1 MPTYARIHQL
11 SLSLIY
17 HIYSRSNDRIPIFK
31 SKEDFIYFMGLLKKY
46 SLRFGLKIY
55 HWVIM
60 SNHYHLLLELDEPK
74 RISRIMAGLSKAY
87 SCYHH
92 KTYFTAGFLWQGRFK
107 LQPVQKDNYLIA
119 CGRYIERN
127 PVRAGIVNKV
137 YGYPYSSASY
147 YCSGENDGITVE
159 DPAFLTFGTNLTSR
173 RNAYIEFLRR
183 FDSEEEK
190 SFNNF
195 EQPVGNKGFL
205 RRLIKENGRFT
216 SRRRGRPR
224 KELLHN
230 SLLAI

>member
-1 MPTYARIHQL
+1 
-11 SLSLIY
+11 
-17 HIYSRSNDRIPIFK
+17 
-31 SKEDFIYFMGLLKKY
+31 
-46 SLRFGLKIY
+46 
-55 HWVIM
+55 
-60 SNHYHLLLELDEPK
+60 
-74 RISRIMAGLSKAY
+74 
-87 SCYHH
+87 
-92 KTYFTAGFLWQGRFK
+92 